1 MSKSSSYQT
10 MLGAAAA
17 AAAAVLDLLRRIVLV
32 RPDSVR
38 VFLPAKDRFLTGT

>member
-10 MLGAAAA
+10 MLGAAA